1 MPYLIALVFSLWL
14 HDIHI
19 SKSEVEFNPQ
29 SQSLQISTH
38 IYIDDFEEIM
48 GEELGAHDLYV
59 GTEKETDSA
68 DYFIYK
74 YVQNHLVFEID
85 NQPVNYEFI
94 GKELSEDLLAVWV
107 YLEVYNIENVSSLKI
122 TYDVL
127 MNLYDD
133 QKNILSLKI
142 PDDGKSFYLF
152 HSRKKDE
159 FIEF

>member
-1 MPYLIALVFSLWL
+1 MPYVLALVYALL
-14 HDIHI
+14 MHDIHI
-19 SKSEVEFNPQ
+19 SKSEVEYNLD

-38 IYIDDFEEIM
+38 IYIDDLEEIM
-48 GEELGAHDLYV
+48 GEELGAQNLFV

-68 DYFIYK
+68 DYYIYQ
-74 YVQNHLVFEID
+74 YVQDHLIFEVD
-85 NQPVNYEFI
+85 DKPVTYEYI

-107 YLEVYNIENVSSLKI
+107 YLEAYNVEKVSSLKI

-133 QKNILSLKI
+133 QKNILSLKT
-142 PDDGKSFYLF
+142 PQDGKAFYLF